1 MNKIALA
8 LALLL
13 PGAAMAQQPP
23 VPQTPPP
30 GGPPA
35 GTPGGP
41 PGGVRPP
48 VAQPGKPRPYAE
60 VITKDAKSDEG
71 LFTTHQIDDKWYW
84 EIPKNVL
91 GKDILWNTDLE
102 RSQSFYG
109 FGQTEIQDRTIRLEK
124 RGDKLL
130 LRAISYDWRA
140 DDPAGD
146 VSRSLEK
153 GRIEP
158 ILAIYDILAYGKD
171 ESMVIDARPVLFGEM
186 SGVRFDQTRSFIDKL
201 VSYKSNVT
209 AVITGTSGAPASPL
223 GGGGGAT
230 ANTQQITH
238 SIVLLPEKPMKPR
251 LFDSRVGWF
260 ATGFNE
266 LGGRE
271 NRVKEVV
278 YINRWRLEKKD
289 PSAAI
294 SEPVTPITYY
304 LGPEIPEKWKKF
316 VKAGVEAWNPAFEKA
331 GFKNAVVCREMP
343 TREEDPEFE
352 LGDIRYTVIR
362 WLPSGVGNAYGP
374 SIVDPRTGEILNG
387 SPKMFHEVMNLAQNW
402 YFVQAGPSDPR
413 AKKLPLPD
421 DLMGKLIGYVVTHEI
436 GHTLGFP
443 HNMKSSST
451 VPIKLLRDPAW
462 TAKYG
467 TAPSVM
473 DYARNNYV
481 AQPGDKVSLVPK
493 VSIYDN
499 FAVEWGYK
507 PIPQA
512 ATPQAE
518 KPYLNRLAE
527 QQITN
532 PMLRFGNPSGEDPG
546 RQTEDLGEDGVEAT
560 RLGLINLR
568 RVMGYLESATTKPGD
583 DYTLLGE
590 TYQEVL
596 GQRNREIGHV
606 LTIVGGVTETEY
618 HAGKG
623 GKANYVPVPKEKQK
637 RAVALLTEEVL
648 KPAQI
653 FFPESVL
660 GKIQSSGKPE
670 AIQSDQ
676 TRVLNSLLQEN
687 RVRRMTEAESRLGA
701 STYTFSEL
709 LGDLRRGV
717 FTELASPKVSVDL
730 YRRNLQKAYV
740 SLLAA
745 KLDTTPAAPV
755 QLPAGIPPALARQ
768 LLPAPISGETRA
780 QVRGALKEIQAN
792 VKGNVSKAAN
802 PATKLHLEECL
813 VMIDNA
819 LNPKK

>member
-102 RSQSFYG
+102 RSQTFYG

-140 DDPAGD
+140 EDPAGD

-331 GFKNAVVCREMP
+331 GFKNAIICREMP

-462 TAKYG
+462 TTKYG

-532 PMLRFGNPSGEDPG
+532 PMLRFGNPSSEDPG

>member
-1 MNKIALA
+1 M
-8 LALLL
+8 
-13 PGAAMAQQPP
+13 
-23 VPQTPPP
+23 
-30 GGPPA
+30 
-35 GTPGGP
+35 
-41 PGGVRPP
+41 
-48 VAQPGKPRPYAE
+48 
-60 VITKDAKSDEG
+60 
-71 LFTTHQIDDKWYW
+71 
-84 EIPKNVL
+84 
-91 GKDILWNTDLE
+91 
-102 RSQSFYG
+102 
-109 FGQTEIQDRTIRLEK
+109 QDRTIRLEK

-140 DDPAGD
+140 DDPYGD
-146 VSRSLEK
+146 VTRSLEK

-171 ESMVIDARPVLFGEM
+171 DSMVIDARPVLFGEM

-201 VSYKSNVT
+201 VSYKTNVT
-209 AVITGTSGAPASPL
+209 AVITGTSGAAPSPL
-223 GGGGGAT
+223 GGGGT
-230 ANTQQITH
+230 SNTQQITH

-266 LGGRE
+266 LGSRD
-271 NRVKEVV
+271 NRVKEIV
-278 YINRWRLEKKD
+278 YINRWRLEKRD
-289 PSAAI
+289 PSAAV
-294 SEPVTPITYY
+294 SEPIKPITYY
-304 LGPEIPEKWKKF
+304 LGPEIPEQWKKYI
-316 VKAGVEAWNPAFEKA
+316 KSGVEAWNPAFEKA
-331 GFKNAVVCREMP
+331 GFKNAIVCRDIP
-343 TREEDPEFE
+343 SREEDPDFE

-387 SPKMFHEVMNLAQNW
+387 GPKLFHEVMNLAQNW

-413 AKKLPLPD
+413 AHKLPLPQ
-421 DLMGKLIGYVVTHEI
+421 DLMGKLISYVVAHEI

-443 HNMKSSST
+443 HNMKSSSS

-467 TAPSVM
+467 TAPSIM

-481 AQPGDKVSLVPK
+481 AQPSDKVSLVPK
-493 VSIYDN
+493 VSMYDY

-507 PIPQA
+507 PIPSA
-512 ATPQAE
+512 ATPEAE
-518 KPYLNRLAE
+518 KPTLNRLAE
-527 QQITN
+527 QQIAN

-546 RQTEDLGEDGVEAT
+546 RQSEDLGDDGVEAT
-560 RLGLINLR
+560 RLGLLNLH
-568 RVMGYLESATTKPGD
+568 RVMGYLESATTRPGD

-596 GQRNREIGHV
+596 SQRSREIGHV
-606 LTIVGGVTETEY
+606 LTIVGGIIETEY

-623 GKANYVPVPKEKQK
+623 GKANYVPVPKEKQQ
-637 RAVALLTEEVL
+637 RAVALLTDAVL
-648 KPAQI
+648 KPALE
-653 FFPESVL
+653 FYPDWVL

-687 RVRRMTEAESRLGA
+687 RVRRMTEAEAKLGTG
-701 STYTFSEL
+701 TYTFSEL
-709 LGDLRRGV
+709 LGDLRKGV

-730 YRRNLQKAYV
+730 YRRNLQKAYLN
-740 SLLAA
+740 LLAA
-745 KLDTTPAAPV
+745 KLDTTPQPAP
-755 QLPAGIPPALARQ
+755 QLPAGIPAALARQ
-768 LLPAPISGETRA
+768 FLPVQVSGETRA
-780 QVRGALKEIQAN
+780 QVRGAVKEIQAN
-792 VKGNVSKAAN
+792 IKGNVSKAAN

-813 VMIDNA
+813 VIIDNA